1 MKRETHGGGKPAVA
15 AGGKEH
21 NDDDKTTTLRAI
33 HKRHGAHGHI
43 PDTRHDARC
52 GQRKSLMD
60 TQHKHTTNTHAQPTL
75 YSSPAACPLQLQY
88 CQPLPPVRDASAA
101 SGGGMG
107 APPAF
112 RMHTA
117 PSSGATLTH
126 EHWQQ
131 YAAQPAQEW

>member
-1 MKRETHGGGKPAVA
+1 MGSQLWQPAA
-15 AGGKEH
+15 K
-21 NDDDKTTTLRAI
+21 NTTTTTRQRPYALFTS
-33 HKRHGAHGHI
+33 GMAHT
-43 PDTRHDARC
+43 DTYPTPGTTRG

-60 TQHKHTTNTHAQPTL
+60 TQHKHTTNHTTKAAAP